1 MTSYVPITQES
12 ERKQVQK
19 LEVLYIASLC
29 MTPIQ
34 FILMG
39 IAIWRGFFSTDNS
52 FFYIA
57 LPITFTLLL
66 VQFLTFDKLNKKIN
80 KVLEVLNPAMW
91 DRLGDNVKVK
101 YGEHGSISPLEDP
114 SDFGPPDGNLGNK
127 SKEVLWTWSE
137 SGETE
142 EFKLEVVK
150 ETGEPV
156 MKDLELAIA
165 QKLDKVDADKK
176 DAEPTDKSPSEPVT
190 ESTEDPRIA
199 NS

>member
-39 IAIWRGFFSTDNS
+39 IAIWRGFFNTDNS

-57 LPITFTLLL
+57 LPITFVLLL

-80 KVLEVLNPAMW
+80 KVLEVLNPTMW

-127 SKEVLWTWSE
+127 SKEVLWTWNE

-142 EFKLEVVK
+142 KFTLEVVK

-156 MKDLELAIA
+156 MKELELAIA
-165 QKLDKVDADKK
+165 QKLDKK
-176 DAEPTDKSPSEPVT
+176 DAEPTDKSTSEPMT
-190 ESTEDPRIA
+190 ESTEDPRVA